1 MVTITALLAV
11 ALLAGGCASQAAS
24 PAAGTGSASGSVD
37 AAAIIQ
43 ARCTKCHSI
52 DRIKA
57 ANHDQAGWTATI
69 ARMQG
74 KGAQLSSAEG
84 AAVVQ
89 FLAGGGGSKL

>member
-24 PAAGTGSASGSVD
+24 PAAGTGSVD

>member
-1 MVTITALLAV
+1 MRMVTITALLAV

-37 AAAIIQ
+37 AAALIQ

-57 ANHDQAGWTATI
+57 ANHDQV
-69 ARMQG
+69 
-74 KGAQLSSAEG
+74 SSAEG